1 VRRTL
6 LRSAALNPA
15 ALEAGSGIVLGWDSR
30 GESEARVTAKGI
42 AHQTCSWV
50 GREGFLVLCGFFI

>member
-1 VRRTL
+1 MRRTL
-6 LRSAALNPA
+6 LRSAALNPV
-15 ALEAGSGIVLGWDSR
+15 ALEAGGRVVLGWDSR

-50 GREGFLVLCGFFI
+50 GERDF